1 MAVGVMTN
9 DMMRDFELYEATDH
23 IPVLVARRRYEHDR
37 SRML

>member
-1 MAVGVMTN
+1 MMTN
-9 DMMRDFELYEATDH
+9 DMMRDFELGGAIDH